1 MKLKQLL
8 LPMSLC
14 LGLTSVAQTFGMK
27 ISLPSSDDY
36 EGMRIFVR
44 SAMESQ
50 SKAVEFTRINGTSDY
65 KGDVATAADGVY
77 YVYCQTKTFQT
88 SIPVYVD
95 PAKTEE
101 SLNFSINNYRPAT
114 SLTDNINNA
123 LSAYNDSVIS
133 KSITVGEGAKKMSV
147 DEMKALIGSYVTDA
161 DAIIA
166 ANSLTGNVK
175 DFVRIWA
182 YTSAADAANLV
193 SFFRRR
199 DGIKEPFDQSEILP
213 APETVIDSPIAA
225 GFPSAT
231 TIIVGRL
238 EGNTVE
244 EKLKS
249 LYSTYQNEQLKTQAA
264 ESMVRSFI
272 NNYNY
277 AKDFDGGVARLEAI
291 VGEYSLSPDFVDSFK
306 ARRVTL
312 PGAPFPDVELIDRN
326 GNKVDFSSFRGKYVY
341 VDLWAS
347 WCGPCCREVP
357 YLQQLEKEMEGSNVV
372 FVSISTDSSQTPW
385 LKKMDQLNMH
395 GNQLF
400 NSDGKLTKELN
411 ISGIPHFM
419 IYDPEGKLHTYK
431 TSRPSHTATKF
442 LLESLK

>member
-27 ISLPSSDDY
+27 ISLPSSADY

-50 SKAVEFTRINGTSDY
+50 SKAVEFSRIDGTSDY

-88 SIPVYVD
+88 SIPVYVA
-95 PAKTEE
+95 PTKTEE

-133 KSITVGEGAKKMSV
+133 KSITVGEGATKMSV
-147 DEMKALIGSYVTDA
+147 DELKALIGSYVTDA

-312 PGAPFPDVELIDRN
+312 PGEPFPDVELIDRN

-395 GNQLF
+395 GNQLL

>member
-1 MKLKQLL
+1 MKLKQIL

-14 LGLTSVAQTFGMK
+14 LGLTSAAQTFGMK
-27 ISLPSSDDY
+27 ISLPSSTDY

-50 SKAVEFTRINGTSDY
+50 RKSIEFSRIDGTSDY
-65 KGDVATAADGVY
+65 KGNVTASTDGIY
-77 YVYCQTKTFQT
+77 YVYCQSTTFQT
-88 SIPVYVD
+88 SIPVYIA
-95 PAKTEE
+95 PSNTNGSIK
-101 SLNFSINNYRPAT
+101 LSINNYRPAT
-114 SLTDNINNA
+114 SFTDGINKALT
-123 LSAYNDSVIS
+123 AYNDSVIS
-133 KSITVGEGAKKMSV
+133 KSIAVGENSTKMSV
-147 DEMKALIGSYVTDA
+147 DELKTLIGSYITDA

-166 ANSLTGNVK
+166 ANSLTGNIK
-175 DFVRIWA
+175 DFINIWA
-182 YTSAADAANLV
+182 YTSAADAANLATY
-193 SFFRRR
+193 FRRHA
-199 DGIKEPFDQSEILP
+199 GIEESFDPSEILP
-213 APETVIDSPIAA
+213 APETIIDSPIAA
-225 GFPSAT
+225 GFPSTT
-231 TIIVGRL
+231 TIIIAKLDGK
-238 EGNTVE
+238 TIE

-249 LYSTYQNEQLKTQAA
+249 LYTTYQTDVLKTNAA
-264 ESMVRSFI
+264 ESIVRSFI
-272 NNYNY
+272 NKYNY

-291 VGEYSLSPDFVDSFK
+291 VSEYSLSPDFVDSFK
-306 ARRVTL
+306 TRRVTI
-312 PGAPFPDVELIDRN
+312 PGASFPNVELIDRN

-395 GNQLF
+395 GNQLL

-431 TSRPSHTATKF
+431 TTRPSHSATKL